1 MFLKIYFLMM
11 PFALLAQSNLT
22 SGGGEFKGE
31 GGSISQSFGQLSY
44 TSMNSDEISISE
56 GVIQVFEIAVIS
68 GFDNNAIQLF
78 YKAYPNPVQES
89 LCLEVENYTAQNLEY
104 QLFDSNG
111 RLLGKG
117 AVANTITTFSTL
129 ELIPATYYLQVLK
142 DGKSE
147 KSFKIVKI

>member
-1 MFLKIYFLMM
+1 MM

-44 TSMNSDEISISE
+44 TSMRSDEISISE

-68 GFDNNAIQLF
+68 GIDNNVIQLF

-89 LCLEVENYTAQNLEY
+89 LCLEVENHTAQNLEY
-104 QLFDSNG
+104 HLFDSNG

-117 AVANTITTFSTL
+117 AVVNTITTFSTQ